1 MTTTCSPIKTA
12 ARWVGCGIALASVTA
27 LLSLVFN
34 FLGTILCASLT
45 GMMLGAMR
53 RSRWPSLPLSFIFPA
68 VILVLFRLT
77 RTEMPDS
84 QVRIVS
90 LLCFGAFWLLYGA
103 TALVVAYERA
113 QKAPAISPQ
122 GQPPETGL
130 QIGPVGSAETLHL
143 ATKES
148 QPHALEGL
156 CLGLLQGKWSCI
168 ANGHPEAEKQKV
180 MLIEQDHLALSFDD
194 PQGHGRLLLRGAV
207 RVENIANT
215 PGRIFAV
222 NPLELT
228 ADTLVS
234 I

>member
-45 GMMLGAMR
+45 GMMMGATK
-53 RSRWPSLPLSFIFPA
+53 RSRWPALPLSCIFPA
-68 VILVLFRLT
+68 VILVLFRVT
-77 RTEMPDS
+77 RTEMPDA
-84 QVRIVS
+84 QIRIVS

-113 QKAPAISPQ
+113 QKAAAVSPQ
-122 GQPPETGL
+122 RQPLETGMAT
-130 QIGPVGSAETLHL
+130 GADESAETCF
-143 ATKES
+143 ANKEE
-148 QPHALEGL
+148 QPEPLEGL
-156 CLGLLQGKWSCI
+156 CLGLLQGRWSCI
-168 ANGHPEAEKQKV
+168 ANGHPGAEQQKM
-180 MLIEQDHLALSFDD
+180 MLIEQDHWALSFND

-207 RVENIANT
+207 RVENAKN
-215 PGRIFAV
+215 PPAKIFAV
-222 NPLELT
+222 NPHELT
-228 ADTLVS
+228 ADTLIS